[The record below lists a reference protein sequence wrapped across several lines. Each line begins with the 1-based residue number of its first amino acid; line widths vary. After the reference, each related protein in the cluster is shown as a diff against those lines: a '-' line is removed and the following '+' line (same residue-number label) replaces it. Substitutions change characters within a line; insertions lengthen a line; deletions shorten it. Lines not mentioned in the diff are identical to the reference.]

1 MKRIIMGLILSFF
14 AIFAY
19 ANEGEIVIKV
29 PQSKV
34 AAVWSGYIIGAFA
47 GAMIGGNIAVAGA
60 AAGAAV
66 PVAPIFVGAAAGA
79 VVGAAT
85 AYGTYTAVEY
95 VRDNH
100 ERIEKKVAGVWEDM
114 KGSIPD
120 KL

>member
-1 MKRIIMGLILSFF
+1 MKRVLIGMVLAFA
-14 AIFAY
+14 AIFAH
-19 ANEGEIVIKV
+19 ANEGEVVIKV

-34 AAVWSGYIIGAFA
+34 AAVWGGYIVGAFA

-66 PVAPIFVGAAAGA
+66 PIAPIFVGAAAGA

-85 AYGTYTAVEY
+85 AYATYTAVEY

-100 ERIEKKVAGVWEDM
+100 ERIEKKVEEVWGDVKESLP
-114 KGSIPD
+114 K
-120 KL
+120 KV